1 MYTNQESQVLQNLYG
16 WSFRRQG
23 TGVCYADGKVGRGK
37 YVISMRLYSENNEK
51 SETGRIVVREGG
63 MT

>member
-1 MYTNQESQVLQNLYG
+1 MLCRWKG
-16 WSFRRQG
+16 GQG
-23 TGVCYADGKVGRGK
+23 QICHK
-37 YVISMRLYSENNEK
+37 YVRLYSENNEK